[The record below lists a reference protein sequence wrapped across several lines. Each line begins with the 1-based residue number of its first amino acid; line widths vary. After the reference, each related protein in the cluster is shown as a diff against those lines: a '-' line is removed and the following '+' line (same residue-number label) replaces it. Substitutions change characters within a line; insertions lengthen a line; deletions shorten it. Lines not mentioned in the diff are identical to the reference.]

1 MKKFLTIMTTCLI
14 AGGVAVTSFAAGKIT
29 ESPDIKIAIDGK
41 IGRYTDVP
49 IMQDG
54 RTLLPLR
61 AVLEKLGVQ
70 NDDSHIIWEPQE
82 KSITINKD
90 SKKIFLQVG
99 NKKAQVDESS
109 FELDVPPVIYKS
121 RTYIPARFVAES
133 LGKKVVWDG
142 KTKSVLIKEPASFN
156 EVKEILAKSEA
167 AMKNVNKAKMN
178 IKMDVK
184 ESAKESASTPISVSM
199 SGDMKIEMDKTSKVA
214 HMLMDMKALGM
225 SITMEYYYDKDT
237 QYMKGFLFENW
248 VKTKSEKE
256 NFDTVINKELG
267 MNMIAADD
275 VGSAGLVKI
284 ESDNP
289 DEIVLQG
296 AAFFG
301 SLSNLGS
308 SLMGEEST
316 TDSDEIPANYSVKV
330 ILDSKTY
337 IMKSCIMEIDE
348 SNDGSAGDEP
358 EANGSFS
365 ITLSDING
373 DFTVKIPD
381 EVIKNAKDASEMGN
395 IFNN

>member
-14 AGGVAVTSFAAGKIT
+14 AGGVAVTSFAAGKVT

-41 IGRYTDVP
+41 IGQYTDVP
-49 IMQDG
+49 ILQDG

-70 NDDSHIIWEPQE
+70 NDDNHIIWDAQT

-99 NKKAQVDESS
+99 NKKAQVDESDL
-109 FELDVPPVIYKS
+109 ELDVPPVIYKN

-142 KTKSVLIKEPASFN
+142 ETKSVLIKEPASFD
-156 EVKEILAKSEA
+156 EVKEILTKTEA

-178 IKMDVK
+178 IKMDFK
-184 ESAKESASTPISVSM
+184 ESANESEAVPISVSM
-199 SGDMKIEMDKTSKVA
+199 SGDVKIEMDKTNKLA
-214 HMLMDMKALGM
+214 HMLVEMKALGM
-225 SITMEYYYDKDT
+225 GITMENYYTDKLE
-237 QYMKGFLFENW
+237 YAKGFLVDGW
-248 VKTKSEKE
+248 TVSKKE
-256 NFDTVINKELG
+256 NFDTVNKEIG
-267 MNMIAADD
+267 INMITADD
-275 VGSAGLVKI
+275 VSSAGLIKA

-296 AAFFG
+296 AAIYG
-301 SLSNLGS
+301 SLSNLGG
-308 SLMGEEST
+308 SLMGEDAVT
-316 TDSDEIPANYSVKV
+316 GSDEVSVDYNVKV

-337 IMKSCIMEIDE
+337 ILKSCIMQSEDSSDE
-348 SNDGSAGDEP
+348 SNGDVPKSSGSVI
-358 EANGSFS
+358 

-373 DFTVKIPD
+373 NFTVKIPD
-381 EVIKNAKDASEMGN
+381 EVIKNAKEASE
-395 IFNN
+395 